1 MMTTVNNSTGTTS
14 TSTTSNTTTKKTD
27 NALGKDEFLKLLVTQ
42 LQNQDPLKPMDD
54 TAFIAQMA
62 QFSSLEQMQNLNT
75 TSLATQAS
83 GMIGDTVTWT
93 NDKNEVFDGDV
104 KGVSITSGVSKLI
117 VDVDAITYSSFMP
130 TATTDLI
137 NKKVSWLDSNN
148 VAHSGVITNAEKIDG
163 SLSLTASSL
172 DANGKVTS
180 STFDSKK
187 VTSLTVSQIVE
198 VSKVNTVQRA

>member
-1 MMTTVNNSTGTTS
+1 MTTVNNSTGTTS

>member
-1 MMTTVNNSTGTTS
+1 MTTVNSSTGTTS
-14 TSTTSNTTTKKTD
+14 TATTSSATTKKSD
-27 NALGKDEFLKLLVTQ
+27 SNNLGKDEFLKLLVTQ

-75 TSLATQAS
+75 TTLATQAS

>member
-1 MMTTVNNSTGTTS
+1 MTTVNSSTGTTS
-14 TSTTSNTTTKKTD
+14 TGTTSSGTTKTSD
-27 NALGKDEFLKLLVTQ
+27 NNLGKDEFLKLLVTQ

-75 TSLATQAS
+75 TTLATQAS

-93 NDKNEVFDGDV
+93 NDQNEVFDGDV

-148 VAHSGVITNAEKIDG
+148 VAHTGVITKAEKIDG
-163 SLSLTASSL
+163 ALSLTASSL
-172 DANGKVTS
+172 DASGAVTS
-180 STFDSKK
+180 STFDSKQ
-187 VTSLTVSQIVE
+187 VTSLIVSQIVE
-198 VSKVNTVQRA
+198 VGKVNTVQRA

>member
-1 MMTTVNNSTGTTS
+1 MMTTVNNSTGTTNV
-14 TSTTSNTTTKKTD
+14 STTSSGTAKTSE
-27 NALGKDEFLKLLVTQ
+27 NNLGKDEFLKLLVTQ

-75 TSLATQAS
+75 TTLATQAS

-93 NDKNEVFDGDV
+93 NDQNEVFDGDV

-148 VAHSGVITNAEKIDG
+148 VAHTGVITKAEKIDG
-163 SLSLTASSL
+163 ALSLTASSL
-172 DANGKVTS
+172 DANGAVTS
-180 STFDSKK
+180 STFDSKQ
-187 VTSLTVSQIVE
+187 VTSLIVSQIVE
-198 VSKVNTVQRA
+198 VGKVNTVQRA